1 MPTFLFGRSQAF
13 SLDNSGGTP
22 VDIAAYVVS
31 ISVDENTAL
40 IDKTTLGLS
49 AIVYQPGLTSGQ
61 ITLSMLCDATIR
73 AQAYSLKQLAATSTF
88 AYGPGGTTSGFA
100 RSTGE
105 CRVAS
110 VKEGGAVGDLVKLD
124 VTLQIDGAVTHDT
137 Y

>member
-13 SLDNSGGTP
+13 SLDNSSGTP
-22 VDIAAYVVS
+22 VDIAAYIVS
-31 ISVDENTAL
+31 ISVDQSVAQL
-40 IDKTTLGLS
+40 DKTTLGLA
-49 AIVYQPGLTSGQ
+49 AIVYQPGLASGQ

-73 AQAYSLKQLAATSTF
+73 AMIYGLKQLTATSTF

-105 CRVAS
+105 SRVAS
-110 VKEGGAVGDLVKLD
+110 IKEGGAVGDLVKLD
-124 VTLQIDGAVTHDT
+124 VTLQLDGVVTNDV

>member
-1 MPTFLFGRSQAF
+1 MPTFLFGRSQAM
-13 SLDNSGGTP
+13 SLDNSSGTP

-31 ISVDENTAL
+31 ISLDQNIAL
-40 IDKTTLGLS
+40 LDKTTLGLN
-49 AIVYQPGLTSGQ
+49 AIVYQPGLASGQ
-61 ITLSMLCDATIR
+61 LTLSMLCDATIR
-73 AQAYSLKQLAATSTF
+73 AQLYSLKQLAATSTF

-110 VKEGGAVGDLVKLD
+110 IKEGGAVGDLVKLD
-124 VTLQIDGAVTHDT
+124 ATLQLDGAVTNDT